1 TVRDAL
7 ENVSPE
13 ALLEFVREYARR
25 DRDFSLALKT
35 YFASTITDAD
45 NPYALVLDT
54 AISKRVASQSSRD
67 PDFRR
72 LVKTLDD
79 LTGQMAEAA
88 TQQHYRTL
96 YLIASAL
103 LQKLGP
109 VYEKVTEAKRDALGQ
124 YLLKTFERLCE
135 LHDSAAPPELREAA
149 WMLLLDW
156 GLSAGLSTD
165 FSRQAIRYLSRSAG
179 QEAHF
184 EAIRLRFDQMPHP
197 APPALLLLFLA
208 ALSVRKMPQAVV
220 RVLEDYIAHPALLHA
235 SLLDLYYLH
244 HSESVLLAGDRF
256 VPAAH
261 EGSRPLP
268 DFSPAQRR
276 ELEDILLCLAEKSGD
291 RERQVERLRQR
302 LRQNAPLEVFQR
314 LKALLQDEW
323 PAELQRISSELRQST
338 DRSKLATL
346 LAADGAA
353 AALADW
359 LRDDRDFALYQR
371 HEPLLLGWDK
381 AAVRQRYVD
390 FLSGFLSEH
399 FGLPASAQVRLYLQS
414 LMRRQELGLVREIVQ
429 ALVEAFPDRLTLS
442 AELMELFPKRY

>member
-1 TVRDAL
+1 
-7 ENVSPE
+7 
-13 ALLEFVREYARR
+13 
-25 DRDFSLALKT
+25 
-35 YFASTITDAD
+35 
-45 NPYALVLDT
+45 
-54 AISKRVASQSSRD
+54 
-67 PDFRR
+67 
-72 LVKTLDD
+72 
-79 LTGQMAEAA
+79 
-88 TQQHYRTL
+88 
-96 YLIASAL
+96 
-103 LQKLGP
+103 
-109 VYEKVTEAKRDALGQ
+109 
-124 YLLKTFERLCE
+124 
-135 LHDSAAPPELREAA
+135 
-149 WMLLLDW
+149 
-156 GLSAGLSTD
+156 
-165 FSRQAIRYLSRSAG
+165 
-179 QEAHF
+179 
-184 EAIRLRFDQMPHP
+184 
-197 APPALLLLFLA
+197 
-208 ALSVRKMPQAVV
+208 
-220 RVLEDYIAHPALLHA
+220 
-235 SLLDLYYLH
+235 
-244 HSESVLLAGDRF
+244 
-256 VPAAH
+256 
-261 EGSRPLP
+261 
-268 DFSPAQRR
+268 
-276 ELEDILLCLAEKSGD
+276 
-291 RERQVERLRQR
+291 